1 MFPTELELNRICKA
15 INKVWHT
22 QPVLLVAV
30 LKLEQSHEICD
41 IHPQLDM
48 RGAGTSMKPLCE
60 TFEVEINDKMRL
72 HKLFPK
78 GLDKN
83 VARTRLE
90 AMERWS
96 FDEWKVVVWCNEEAA
111 IHIPVDADIVI
122 QSWARVEKAH
132 KVEVVTNQLPSKR
145 RGLPLFNTGVED
157 CPGFRWLPWTQGTR
171 WVNDPEGYAIISRD
185 DRDIYSTDGGVPDK
199 EKRPQWA
206 SMRDL
211 LSWCTAAVVTD
222 ARWDEVKLEEAYQ
235 IVRTMEG
242 STQECE
248 AYAFLEQLQQAMHSS
263 KRRAVFIVDSMAVW
277 WIYVAAS
284 GGSWGE
290 VVKRGLGPYAIIA
303 KQFMDSP
310 ELKDKILGL
319 LKSTSHGLMLS
330 NRSCD
335 NCTDEWSEQP
345 FCWQEAPQT
354 IVIHAIGEDREY
366 RIDAEIWVQ
375 AVPGLFHA
383 FRRYNALLRLM
394 KTNVVDDGFHR
405 HRR

>member
-122 QSWARVEKAH
+122 QSWVRVEKAH

-157 CPGFRWLPWTQGTR
+157 CPGFRW
-171 WVNDPEGYAIISRD
+171 IIR
-185 DRDIYSTDGGVPDK
+185 GV
-199 EKRPQWA
+199 
-206 SMRDL
+206 
-211 LSWCTAAVVTD
+211 
-222 ARWDEVKLEEAYQ
+222 
-235 IVRTMEG
+235 
-242 STQECE
+242 
-248 AYAFLEQLQQAMHSS
+248 F
-263 KRRAVFIVDSMAVW
+263 
-277 WIYVAAS
+277 
-284 GGSWGE
+284 
-290 VVKRGLGPYAIIA
+290 
-303 KQFMDSP
+303 
-310 ELKDKILGL
+310 
-319 LKSTSHGLMLS
+319 
-330 NRSCD
+330 
-335 NCTDEWSEQP
+335 
-345 FCWQEAPQT
+345 
-354 IVIHAIGEDREY
+354 
-366 RIDAEIWVQ
+366 
-375 AVPGLFHA
+375 
-383 FRRYNALLRLM
+383 
-394 KTNVVDDGFHR
+394 
-405 HRR
+405 